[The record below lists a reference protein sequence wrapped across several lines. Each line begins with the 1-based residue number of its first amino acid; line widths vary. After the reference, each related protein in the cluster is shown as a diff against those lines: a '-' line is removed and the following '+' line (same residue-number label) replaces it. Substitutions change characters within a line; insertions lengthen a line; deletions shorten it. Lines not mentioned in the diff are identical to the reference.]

1 MSQVQIK
8 VLLTS
13 LNGTD
18 VMIFYVNDDKYPDGI
33 QVNMNSSDGQNDLK
47 KVFSALLERTIES
60 ELILVLEIP
69 SEYTKGLY
77 REVCTEYVNDLNG
90 ELKIVCDRIRSE
102 LK

>member
-1 MSQVQIK
+1 MSQAQIK

-13 LNGTD
+13 LNETD
-18 VMIFYVNDDKYPDGI
+18 VMKFYVNNDKYPDGLE
-33 QVNMNSSDGQNDLK
+33 VNLNNADGQNDLK

-60 ELILVLEIP
+60 EVILELEIP

-90 ELKIVCDRIRSE
+90 ELKIVRDKIRSE